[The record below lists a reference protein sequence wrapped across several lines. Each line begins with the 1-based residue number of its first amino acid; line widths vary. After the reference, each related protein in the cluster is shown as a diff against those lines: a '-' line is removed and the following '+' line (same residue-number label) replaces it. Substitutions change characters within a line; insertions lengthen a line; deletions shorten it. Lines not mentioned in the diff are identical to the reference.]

1 LFFIVNC
8 KELLSSK
15 IENINDLREKTKAGR
30 ASGDN
35 KFYEQVEEILGHNLK
50 PKKLDDI
57 RINSIISP
65 DS

>member
-1 LFFIVNC
+1 
-8 KELLSSK
+8 LLSSK

-35 KFYEQVEEILGHNLK
+35 KFYEQVEEISGRNLK

-57 RINSIISP
+57 RINRYYLPGFLIIKYSLL
-65 DS
+65 